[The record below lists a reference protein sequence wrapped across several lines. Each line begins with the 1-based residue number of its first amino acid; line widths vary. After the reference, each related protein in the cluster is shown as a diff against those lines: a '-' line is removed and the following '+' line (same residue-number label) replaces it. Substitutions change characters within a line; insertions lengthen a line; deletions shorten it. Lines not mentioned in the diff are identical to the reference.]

1 MKDSYNPQQIE
12 EKWQRIWEEK
22 KLYEVSEDPKKK
34 KFYVLE
40 MFPYPS
46 GRIHMGHVRNY
57 TIGDVIARY
66 KRTRGFN
73 ILHPIG
79 WDAFGLPA
87 ENAAIQRGVHPAK
100 WTNEN
105 IFQMKGQLKRLGFS
119 YDWTREIA
127 TCDPSYYK
135 WEQMV
140 FTRMFK
146 RGLVY
151 KKSSVVNWC
160 PSCETVLANEQV
172 VVSGAQLAPD
182 VNKEIGRCWRCK
194 SEVQLKEMDGWFF
207 KITEY
212 TEELLECLE
221 KLKDGW
227 PERVL
232 AMQKNWIGKSTGAE
246 IDFPLEE
253 AIDGDAS
260 LRIFT
265 TRPDTVFGVTF
276 MCIAPE
282 HPLAEK
288 LVNGKEKEVEALEF
302 MNRVKKQSDVE
313 RVAEGTKKEGVFT
326 GSYCINPFSGERVPI
341 YIANFVLMEYGTGI
355 IMCVPAHD
363 QRDFEFAK
371 EYGLSI
377 KVVIQPVDNVG
388 AVHELPLQPEDIRG
402 AYEEPGVM
410 ANSGEFSGLPSE
422 VGKEK
427 VIEYVESKGFG
438 KRKVNYRL
446 RDWGISRQRY
456 WGAPIPI
463 VYCDTCGAVPVPDEE
478 LPVELPLDVEFTGKG
493 GSPLAKLE
501 SFIKTKCPHYGE
513 DARRETDTM
522 DTFVDSSW
530 YFLRY
535 ASPDFDEGMF
545 EEEKVKY
552 WLPVDQYIGG
562 IEHAILHLLYSRFYT
577 KVLRDLGMC
586 TLDEPFSNLLTQGM
600 VIKDGAKMSKSLGN
614 IVDPDDMIQKFG
626 ADTVRVFMLFAAP
639 VQKDLDWSDE
649 GIEGAYRFLNRVWRL
664 VSDVFPRIESLKNT
678 KPDLGQITE
687 PAKELLIKVHKTIKK
702 VTDDLERFQFNTAIA
717 AIMELLNETSRFK
730 ADRRY
735 DIAVLREAVETMV
748 RLLYPIAPHIGE
760 ELWQSLGYEETLVD
774 RAWMEWER
782 EIVESAA
789 ITVVLQVNGK
799 VRSQVIMDSDSDQE
813 EMKQAALSDE
823 KVKNYIAGKEIKKVI
838 VVPRKLVNIVV

>member
-1 MKDSYNPQQIE
+1 MKESYKSQQIE
-12 EKWQRIWEEK
+12 EKWQRIWEGNK
-22 KLYEVSEDPKKK
+22 IYEVSEDLEKKK
-34 KFYVLE
+34 LYVLE

-87 ENAAIQRGVHPAK
+87 ENAAIQRGVHPAQ
-100 WTNEN
+100 WTYEN
-105 IFQMKGQLKRLGFS
+105 ILQMKEQLKRLGFS

-140 FTRMFK
+140 FTRMFE
-146 RGLVY
+146 RRLAY
-151 KKSSVVNWC
+151 RRSSVVNWC

-172 VVSGAQLAPD
+172 ED
-182 VNKEIGRCWRCK
+182 GRCWRCQ
-194 SEVQLKEMDGWFF
+194 SEVQLKEMEGWFF

-212 TEELLECLE
+212 TEELLEGVE

-227 PERVL
+227 PDRVL

-246 IDFPLEE
+246 IVFPLEE

-260 LRIFT
+260 LRVFT

-282 HPLAEK
+282 YPLAEK
-288 LVNGKEKEVEALEF
+288 LVKGTERKKEALEF
-302 MNRVKKQSDVE
+302 MNRVKKQSYVE

-371 EYGLSI
+371 EYGLPI
-377 KVVIQPVDNVG
+377 KVVIQPLDPVYNVE
-388 AVHELPLQPEDIRG
+388 AVRELSLEPENMRG

-410 ANSGEFSGLPSE
+410 ANSGEVSGLPSE

-427 VIEYVESKGFG
+427 VIEYAESEGFG

-456 WGAPIPI
+456 WGTPIPI
-463 VYCDTCGAVPVPDEE
+463 VYCGTCGAVPVPDDE
-478 LPVELPLDVEFTGKG
+478 LPVELPLDVEFSGKG

-501 SFIKTKCPHYGE
+501 SFIKTKCPKCGE

-522 DTFVDSSW
+522 DTFVESSW

-535 ASPDFDEGMF
+535 ASPDFDEGIF
-545 EEEKVKY
+545 DKNKVNY

-577 KVLRDLGMC
+577 KVLRDLGMLA
-586 TLDEPFSNLLTQGM
+586 LDEPFSNLLTQGM

-614 IVDPDDMIQKFG
+614 IVDPDDMIQQFG

-649 GIEGAYRFLNRVWRL
+649 GIEGAYRFLNRLWRL
-664 VSDVFPRIESLKNT
+664 VSDAYSQIKDFKNT
-678 KPDLGQITE
+678 KPDLTQISE
-687 PAKELLIKVHKTIKK
+687 PAREFLIKVHKTIKK
-702 VTDDLERFQFNTAIA
+702 VSDDLERFQFNTAIA
-717 AIMELLNETSRFK
+717 AIMELLNETARFK
-730 ADRRY
+730 PDGGN
-735 DIAVLREAVETMV
+735 DTVVLREAVEALV
-748 RLLYPIAPHIGE
+748 RLLYPIAPHIAE
-760 ELWQSLGYEETLVD
+760 ELWESLGYEETLVD
-774 RAWMEWER
+774 KPWMEWDR
-782 EIVESAA
+782 EILESAA
-789 ITVVLQVNGK
+789 ITVVVQVNGK
-799 VRSQVIMDSDSDQE
+799 VRSQVTMDSDSDQE
-813 EMKQAALSDE
+813 QMKEAALSDE
-823 KVKNYIAGKEIKKVI
+823 KVKNYIADKEIKKVI
-838 VVPRKLVNIVV
+838 VVPKKLVNIVV

>member
-1 MKDSYNPQQIE
+1 MKESYKSQQIE
-12 EKWQRIWEEK
+12 EKWQRIWEGNK
-22 KLYEVSEDPKKK
+22 IYEVSEDLEKKK
-34 KFYVLE
+34 LYVLE

-87 ENAAIQRGVHPAK
+87 ENAAIQRGVHPAQ
-100 WTNEN
+100 WTYEN
-105 IFQMKGQLKRLGFS
+105 ILQMKEQLKRLGFS

-140 FTRMFK
+140 FTRMFE
-146 RGLVY
+146 RRLAY
-151 KKSSVVNWC
+151 RRSSVVNWC

-172 VVSGAQLAPD
+172 ED
-182 VNKEIGRCWRCK
+182 GRCWRCQ
-194 SEVQLKEMDGWFF
+194 SEVQLKEMEGWFF

-212 TEELLECLE
+212 TEELLEGVE

-227 PERVL
+227 PDRVL

-246 IDFPLEE
+246 IVFPLEE

-260 LRIFT
+260 LRVFT

-282 HPLAEK
+282 YPLAEK
-288 LVNGKEKEVEALEF
+288 LVKGTERKKEALEF
-302 MNRVKKQSDVE
+302 MNRVKKQSYVE

-371 EYGLSI
+371 EYGLPI
-377 KVVIQPVDNVG
+377 KVVIQPLDPVDNVE
-388 AVHELPLQPEDIRG
+388 AVRELSLEPENMRG

-427 VIEYVESKGFG
+427 VMEYAESEGFG

-456 WGAPIPI
+456 WGTPIPI
-463 VYCDTCGAVPVPDEE
+463 IYCGTCGALPVPDDE
-478 LPVELPLDVEFTGKG
+478 LPVELPLDVEFSGKG

-501 SFIKTKCPHYGE
+501 SFIKTKCPKCGE

-522 DTFVDSSW
+522 DTFVESSW

-535 ASPDFDEGMF
+535 ASPDFDEGIF
-545 EEEKVKY
+545 DKNKVNY

-577 KVLRDLGMC
+577 KVLRDLG
-586 TLDEPFSNLLTQGM
+586 TLALDEPFSNLLTQGM

-614 IVDPDDMIQKFG
+614 IVDPDDMIQQFG

-649 GIEGAYRFLNRVWRL
+649 GIEGAYRFLNRLWRL
-664 VSDVFPRIESLKNT
+664 VSDAYSQIKDFKNT
-678 KPDLGQITE
+678 KPDLTQISE
-687 PAKELLIKVHKTIKK
+687 PAREFLIKVHKTIKK
-702 VTDDLERFQFNTAIA
+702 VSDDLERFQFNTAIA
-717 AIMELLNETSRFK
+717 AIMELLNETARFK
-730 ADRRY
+730 PDGGN
-735 DIAVLREAVETMV
+735 DTVVLREAVEALV
-748 RLLYPIAPHIGE
+748 RLLYPIAPHIAE
-760 ELWQSLGYEETLVD
+760 ELWESLGYEETLVD
-774 RAWMEWER
+774 KPWMEWDR
-782 EIVESAA
+782 EILESAA
-789 ITVVLQVNGK
+789 ITVVVQVNGK
-799 VRSQVIMDSDSDQE
+799 VRSQVTMDSDSDQE
-813 EMKQAALSDE
+813 QMKEAALSDE
-823 KVKNYIAGKEIKKVI
+823 KVKNYIADKEIKKVI
-838 VVPRKLVNIVV
+838 VVPKKLVNIVV

>member
-1 MKDSYNPQQIE
+1 MNESYNPQKIE
-12 EKWQRIWEEK
+12 EKWQTIWEER
-22 KLYEVSEDPKKK
+22 KLYEVSEDPEKKK
-34 KFYVLE
+34 YYVLE

-57 TIGDVIARY
+57 TIGDVLARY

-73 ILHPIG
+73 VLHPIG

-87 ENAAIQRGVHPAK
+87 ENAAIQHGVHPAK
-100 WTNEN
+100 WTYEN
-105 IFQMKGQLKRLGFS
+105 ISQMKEQLKRLGFS

-140 FTRMFK
+140 FTRMFE
-146 RGLVY
+146 RGLAY
-151 KKSSVVNWC
+151 RKSSIVNWC

-172 VVSGAQLAPD
+172 EDGT
-182 VNKEIGRCWRCK
+182 CWRCK
-194 SEVQLKEMDGWFF
+194 SEVQAKEMEGWFF

-212 TEELLECLE
+212 TEELLEWAD
-221 KLKDGW
+221 KLKGGW
-227 PERVL
+227 PDRVL
-232 AMQKNWIGKSTGAE
+232 AMQRNWIGKSTGAE

-253 AIDGDAS
+253 AINGEVS

-282 HPLAEK
+282 HPLSEK
-288 LVNGKEKEVEALEF
+288 LVRGKPQEKEALFF
-302 MNRVKKQSDVE
+302 MNRIKKQSDVE
-313 RVAEGTKKEGVFT
+313 RVTEGAKKEGVFT
-326 GSYCINPFSGERVPI
+326 GSYCINPFNGERVPI
-341 YIANFVLMEYGTGI
+341 YIANFVLMGYGTGI

-371 EYGLSI
+371 EYGLPI
-377 KVVIQPVDNVG
+377 KVVIQPVG
-388 AVHELPLQPEDIRG
+388 AIKESSLNADDMEH
-402 AYEEPGVM
+402 AYEEPGIMV
-410 ANSGEFSGLPSE
+410 NSGEFSGLPSE
-422 VGKEK
+422 EGKEK
-427 VIEYVESKGFG
+427 VIQCVESRGFG
-438 KRKVNYRL
+438 KRQINYRL

-463 VYCDTCGAVPVPDEE
+463 VYCDNCDVVPVPDEE

-501 SFIKTKCPHYGE
+501 SFIKTKCPKCGQY
-513 DARRETDTM
+513 ARRETDTM
-522 DTFVDSSW
+522 DTFVESSW

-535 ASPDFDEGMF
+535 ASPNYDKGMF
-545 EEEKVKY
+545 DVEKVRY

-562 IEHAILHLLYSRFYT
+562 IEHAILHLLYARFYT
-577 KVLRDLGMC
+577 KVLRDLRMGS
-586 TLDEPFSNLLTQGM
+586 LDEPFTNLLTQGM

-614 IVDPDDMIQKFG
+614 IVDPDDMIEKYG

-664 VSDVFPRIESLKNT
+664 VYDCRVRINLPPAPSLARRG
-678 KPDLGQITE
+678 LGEVNPQ
-687 PAKELLIKVHKTIKK
+687 AKELLVKVHKTIKK

-717 AIMELLNETSRFK
+717 AVMELFNAASRFEPEGS
-730 ADRRY
+730 D
-735 DIAVLREAVETMV
+735 DLAVLREAVEAIV
-748 RLLYPIAPHIGE
+748 RLLYPMAPHISE
-760 ELWQSLGYEETLVD
+760 ELWQALGLEETLVD
-774 RAWMEWER
+774 KPWVEWNK
-782 EIVESAA
+782 EIIDRAA

-799 VRSQVIMDSDSDQE
+799 VRSQVLMDSDSDQE
-813 EMKQAALSDE
+813 EMKEAAFSDE

-838 VVPRKLVNIVV
+838 VVPKKLVNIVV

>member
-1 MKDSYNPQQIE
+1 MKEGYKSQQIE
-12 EKWQRIWEEK
+12 EKWQRIWEGNK
-22 KLYEVSEDPKKK
+22 IYEVSEDPEKKK
-34 KFYVLE
+34 LYVLE

-87 ENAAIQRGVHPAK
+87 ENAAIQRGVHPAQ
-100 WTNEN
+100 WTYEN
-105 IFQMKGQLKRLGFS
+105 ILQMKEQLKRLGFS

-140 FTRMFK
+140 FTRMFE
-146 RGLVY
+146 RRLAY
-151 KKSSVVNWC
+151 RRSSAVNWC

-172 VVSGAQLAPD
+172 ED
-182 VNKEIGRCWRCK
+182 GRCWRCQ

-212 TEELLECLE
+212 TEELLEGVE

-227 PERVL
+227 PDRVL

-246 IDFPLEE
+246 IVFPLEE
-253 AIDGDAS
+253 AIDGEAS
-260 LRIFT
+260 LRVFT

-288 LVNGKEKEVEALEF
+288 LVKGKERKKEAVEF
-302 MNRVKKQSDVE
+302 MNRVKKQSNVE

-326 GSYCINPFSGERVPI
+326 GSYCINPFSGERVPV
-341 YIANFVLMEYGTGI
+341 YMANFVLMEYGTGI

-371 EYGLSI
+371 EYGLLI
-377 KVVIQPVDNVG
+377 KVVIQPLDPVDNVE
-388 AVHELPLQPEDIRG
+388 AVREISLEPENMRG

-410 ANSGEFSGLPSE
+410 GNSGEFSGLPSE

-427 VIEYVESKGFG
+427 VMEYAESEGFG

-456 WGAPIPI
+456 WGTPIPI
-463 VYCDTCGAVPVPDEE
+463 VYCGTCGAVPVPDDE
-478 LPVELPLDVEFTGKG
+478 LPVELPLDVEVSGKG

-501 SFIKTKCPHYGE
+501 SFIKTKCPKCGE

-522 DTFVDSSW
+522 DTFVESSW

-535 ASPDFDEGMF
+535 ASPDFDEGIF
-545 EEEKVKY
+545 DKNKVNY

-577 KVLRDLGMC
+577 KVLRDLGMLA
-586 TLDEPFSNLLTQGM
+586 LDEPFSNLLTQGM

-614 IVDPDDMIQKFG
+614 IVDPDDMIQQFG

-649 GIEGAYRFLNRVWRL
+649 GIEGAYRFLNRLWRL
-664 VSDVFPRIESLKNT
+664 VSDAYSQIKDFKNT
-678 KPDLGQITE
+678 KPDLTQISE
-687 PAKELLIKVHKTIKK
+687 SAREFLIKVHKTIKK
-702 VTDDLERFQFNTAIA
+702 VSDDLERFQFNTAIA
-717 AIMELLNETSRFK
+717 AIMELLNETARFK
-730 ADRRY
+730 PDGGN
-735 DIAVLREAVETMV
+735 DTVVLREAVEALV
-748 RLLYPIAPHIGE
+748 RLLYPIAPHIAE
-760 ELWQSLGYEETLVD
+760 ELWESLGYEETLVD
-774 RAWMEWER
+774 KPWMEWDR
-782 EIVESAA
+782 EILESAA
-789 ITVVLQVNGK
+789 ITVVVQVNGK
-799 VRSQVIMDSDSDQE
+799 VRSQVTMDSDSDQE
-813 EMKQAALSDE
+813 EMKEAALSDE
-823 KVKNYIAGKEIKKVI
+823 KVKNYIADKEIKKVI
-838 VVPRKLVNIVV
+838 VVPKKLVNIVV